1 MAIGLSTWRFDG
13 EPPPFERVVDAFRER
28 YDGEVTASFDSHV
41 TKESHEEIS
50 EEESRDMQV
59 LTQGLGL
66 RLPSAWRTATMIT
79 SAGQVELHCSA
90 GENLISARLY
100 TFDEAVLDALD
111 GAMESVG
118 GAKRQADRLQ
128 DGSPRPAAQPL
139 ISGQSRTFINVFA
152 YSCYAGIATLLLMD
166 KVGFLGAFGLLVL
179 TWMLR
184 FALALAIGIRRARS
198 MFTEILQR
206 MPADQAGEP
215 KSVES
220 RVVEST
226 EVEPRD

>member
-1 MAIGLSTWRFDG
+1 MAIGLSIWRFDG
-13 EPPPFERVVDAFRER
+13 EPPSFERIVEAFRVR

-41 TKESHEEIS
+41 AKESHEDMS

-59 LTQGLGL
+59 VTQGL
-66 RLPSAWRTATMIT
+66 RFSSAWRTATIMT
-79 SAGQVELHCSA
+79 SAGRIELHCSA

-100 TFDEAVLDALD
+100 TFDVAVLDALD
-111 GAMESVG
+111 GAMASVG
-118 GAKRQADRLQ
+118 GAKRQSDTRH

-139 ISGQSRTFINVFA
+139 ISGQSKTLINVFA
-152 YSCYAGIATLLLMD
+152 YTCYAGIATLLLMD

-184 FALALAIGIRRARS
+184 FALTLAIGIRRARS

-206 MPADQAGEP
+206 MPTQQAGET

-226 EVEPRD
+226 EVKPQN